1 MLNKFKKLNTIINF
15 FEGFQSLEKY
25 VLFGETDWN
34 FNMDNVQTN
43 LLFIKKENQQIL
55 EKIISYYEGRVEE
68 SDIDFALITCYE
80 SKNYI
85 MLMTFTNK
93 DFMSLHEIVNLND
106 VIQILDDA
114 TSTNDCLRAIEYLE
128 ELKGTELS
136 EPEYNEIKEIL
147 LAHINEE
154 GMNYIQC
161 YNTEI
166 LSQPRKKGLK

>member
-1 MLNKFKKLNTIINF
+1 
-15 FEGFQSLEKY
+15 
-25 VLFGETDWN
+25 
-34 FNMDNVQTN
+34 
-43 LLFIKKENQQIL
+43 
-55 EKIISYYEGRVEE
+55 
-68 SDIDFALITCYE
+68 
-80 SKNYI
+80 

-136 EPEYNEIKEIL
+136 ESEYNEIKEIL

-154 GMNYIQC
+154 GMNYIQR

-166 LSQPRKKGLK
+166 LPQSRKKGLK